1 MPPVRS
7 SEKGC
12 LVKRADFILASFIK
26 NIGIEDGVKLT
37 EIKKNWELIF
47 GEPLSHHMAPWR
59 LSNGELL
66 LNVDS
71 NVWLQELKFYKEDI
85 LKKLSSYG
93 VKTLKLRLGRVSM
106 KKDIITRK
114 DMQKDVS
121 LNSNELSFIEQTIT
135 RLNDE
140 SLKAIIKNSI
150 VKAIKT
156 GKTRI
161 R

>member
-1 MPPVRS
+1 M
-7 SEKGC
+7 
-12 LVKRADFILASFIK
+12 
-26 NIGIEDGVKLT
+26 
-37 EIKKNWELIF
+37 
-47 GEPLSHHMAPWR
+47 
-59 LSNGELL
+59 
-66 LNVDS
+66 NVDS